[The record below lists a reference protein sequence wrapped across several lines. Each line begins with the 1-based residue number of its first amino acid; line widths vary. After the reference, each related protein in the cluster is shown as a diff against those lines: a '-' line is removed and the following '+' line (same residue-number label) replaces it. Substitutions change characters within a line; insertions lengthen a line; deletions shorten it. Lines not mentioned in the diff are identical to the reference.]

1 MKRRQNRPAR
11 QKRRDTR
18 KRRPPAAAA
27 QTAGVSVPSGTLQQ
41 AMACHRAGRVA
52 EARDLYRTIVQADP
66 GNVEAR
72 NGLGLA
78 LHQLG
83 DPAAAVVELER
94 AIDLRP
100 GYAVANCNLGL
111 VCNAL
116 GRHEDA
122 EAACRRALDG
132 SPDLAAGHNNLGM
145 ALRGQGRLDDAEAAY
160 RRAVELKPDHAEAFN
175 NLANVLRD
183 LDKLEDAEAAC
194 RRAVLLKP
202 GFAEAEN
209 SLGAILRSLG
219 RPAEAAD
226 AYRRAIAFRPDIREA
241 HVNLGSAL
249 KEQGAFDQAL
259 AAYQAAIASDP
270 AHADAHVFAAE
281 ALRALGRE
289 GEAME
294 ACNRAVELAPEDA
307 GVHNAL
313 GISLQMA
320 GHPERAADAYRR
332 AIELAPDFAWA
343 HTNLGSALKSL
354 GRIEEAAAC
363 HRQAL
368 ALAPDLADAHSNLI
382 FLLDFDPDADVA
394 AQQAERRAW
403 AAAHAGAVAAASDHA
418 NDRDPDRPLRV
429 GYVSADFRHHS
440 AARSFGPVVLNHDP
454 GAVETVCYST
464 TLRHDDMTERFRA
477 ASSAWHDVVGL
488 SDDALADRIRAD
500 GIDILVDLPGHTAGN
515 RLLAFARKPA
525 PVQVSGWGSATGTGL
540 DAMDYLMSDAVVVP
554 EDEAHFYAEE
564 IVHLPCYMGYL
575 APEGAP
581 AVTPPPCLTSGHVTF
596 GCFNRSE
603 KLTRATLGL
612 WADILRQAPNAK
624 LLLKAREYDDPGVK
638 RAVLEVLT
646 GCGVAADR
654 VEFVG
659 NTSQGEHLAALGRV
673 DVVLDPTPHG
683 GGITTFEALWMGV
696 PVVTLLGHTVV
707 GRASGSILIAAGLE
721 EMVAISADG
730 YRETALGLAADP
742 EGLAV
747 WRGKLRDAVAASP
760 MGDAGRYVA
769 AVEDAYRDIWRKW
782 CGVETQALA
791 AASRA

>member
-1 MKRRQNRPAR
+1 MVR
-11 QKRRDTR
+11 RRDSGVGGGQPR
-18 KRRPPAAAA
+18 LKRLGHSREDAVPIASGGLPEQTHRRIPGRVRRLGDLQEAAEAHTEALRLRPDFVAARVNLGDVLQGLGRLQEAVEAYNVALAFHPGFALAHNNLAGALQKQGQLDEAVGHYEAAIAAA
-27 QTAGVSVPSGTLQQ
+27 PDY
-41 AMACHRAGRVA
+41 A
-52 EARDLYRTIVQADP
+52 EAYSNLASALEGCRKF
-66 GNVEAR
+66 EA
-72 NGLGLA
+72 
-78 LHQLG
+78 
-83 DPAAAVVELER
+83 
-94 AIDLRP
+94 
-100 GYAVANCNLGL
+100 
-111 VCNAL
+111 
-116 GRHEDA
+116 A
-122 EAACRRALDG
+122 EAACRQAI
-132 SPDLAAGHNNLGM
+132 AI
-145 ALRGQGRLDDAEAAY
+145 
-160 RRAVELKPDHAEAFN
+160 KPDY
-175 NLANVLRD
+175 
-183 LDKLEDAEAAC
+183 AA
-194 RRAVLLKP
+194 
-202 GFAEAEN
+202 
-209 SLGAILRSLG
+209 
-219 RPAEAAD
+219 
-226 AYRRAIAFRPDIREA
+226 
-241 HVNLGSAL
+241 
-249 KEQGAFDQAL
+249 
-259 AAYQAAIASDP
+259 
-270 AHADAHVFAAE
+270 
-281 ALRALGRE
+281 
-289 GEAME
+289 
-294 ACNRAVELAPEDA
+294 
-307 GVHNAL
+307 
-313 GISLQMA
+313 
-320 GHPERAADAYRR
+320 
-332 AIELAPDFAWA
+332 A